1 MLQVS
6 IVLGAAMF
14 GFDRL
19 TCGRKAVR
27 HVSIPDPVLR
37 GAIAA
42 LAVTLAG
49 CAGEEGPSTVA
60 PAGAPPPPLVTDTPT
75 APDASRFLVQ
85 ATFGPTQADIDE
97 LVSLGYS
104 DWFRRQFN
112 ASSESNVSE
121 VRQLQADY
129 AARGATVEDEALAD
143 IAWRDMID
151 GEDQLRQRMIFALS
165 QIFVVS
171 YENSD
176 VADTLS
182 SAAFHMDMLDRNAF
196 GNYRALIED
205 VTYSP
210 SMAQFLTYLNNRKED
225 PAENRVPDE
234 NYARELMQLFTIG
247 LVELNPDGTPRVD
260 GAGATIETYT
270 NDDITGLAKVFT
282 GLSWD
287 DGNFGGRFPDQTVPV
302 AAYTPLVPFEQ
313 EHSTSEKVFLG
324 VTVPA
329 NTPAAQ
335 SIDTALDTLFN
346 HPNAAPFFARQMIQ
360 RFVTSNP
367 SPQYVR
373 NVAAAFETGWF
384 QLPDGS
390 TVGSLQRGD
399 MQAVIAAVLLDDEAR
414 LAPSLANPN
423 FGKVREPVIRF
434 THWARVADLNS
445 ASVLD
450 DGALNGQND
459 LEETAPP
466 TRLGQQAYR
475 SPSVFNFFRPGYV
488 AAGTETGD
496 LGLVAPELQIVT
508 TASVT
513 AYANFMMSRIEEADA
528 LETYRPGYSR
538 ELSLADNPA
547 ALVDHLNL
555 VMTAGAMQPST
566 RDAIVAAVSGVP
578 LRTGSEPQDRRRRV
592 NAAMLMTVLSSEYY
606 TQR

>member
-1 MLQVS
+1 MLGFARLS
-6 IVLGAAMF
+6 FSRTAALT
-14 GFDRL
+14 DRKPRYAL
-19 TCGRKAVR
+19 RAFAVA
-27 HVSIPDPVLR
+27 
-37 GAIAA
+37 GAIA
-42 LAVTLAG
+42 LAG
-49 CAGEEGPSTVA
+49 CAGESVTPDPA
-60 PAGAPPPPLVTDTPT
+60 PVGAPPAPLVADTPT
-75 APDASRFLVQ
+75 AADASRFLMQ
-85 ATFGPTQADIDE
+85 ATFGPTQSDIDE
-97 LVSLGYS
+97 LVSIGYS
-104 DWFRRQFN
+104 AWIRRQFN

-121 VRQLQADY
+121 IRQIQADY
-129 AARGATVEDEALAD
+129 AAQGQTVGSEALAD

-151 GEDQLRQRMIFALS
+151 GEDQLRQRMVFALS

-176 VADTLS
+176 VAETLA
-182 SAAFHMDMLDRNAF
+182 SAAFYMDVLDQNAF
-196 GNYRALIED
+196 GNHRDLVEG

-210 SMAQFLTYLNNRKED
+210 SMAQFLTYLNNRRED
-225 PAENRVPDE
+225 PDQNRVPDE
-234 NYARELMQLFTIG
+234 NYAREIMQLFTIG
-247 LVELNPDGTPRVD
+247 LVELNPDGTPRLD
-260 GAGATIETYT
+260 GAGNPIETYD

-287 DGNFGGRFPDQTVPV
+287 DGDFGGRFADRAVPI
-302 AAYTPLVPFEQ
+302 ATYSPLAIFEQ
-313 EHSTSEKVFLG
+313 EHSTSEKAFLD
-324 VTVPA
+324 VTIPA

-335 SIDTALDTLFN
+335 SIDIALDALFN

-373 NVAAAFETGWF
+373 NVAAAYETGFF
-384 QLPDGS
+384 QLPDGQ
-390 TVGSLQRGD
+390 TVGTRQRGD
-399 MQAVIAAVLLDDEAR
+399 MRAVIAAVLLDNEAR
-414 LAPSLANPN
+414 LPASLADPN

-450 DGALNGQND
+450 EGNLDGQRA

-513 AYANFMMSRIEEADA
+513 AYANFMMDRIEEADA

-547 ALVDHLNL
+547 ALVDHLNM
-555 VMTAGAMQPST
+555 VMTAGAMTPST
-566 RDAIVAAVSGVP
+566 RDAIIAAVNGVP
-578 LRTGSEPQDRRRRV
+578 LRAASEPQDRRRRV

>member
-1 MLQVS
+1 
-6 IVLGAAMF
+6 MF
-14 GFDRL
+14 GFARL
-19 TCGRKAVR
+19 NFSRKAVLNGSGSTYAMR
-27 HVSIPDPVLR
+27 AFAAA
-37 GAIAA
+37 GA
-42 LAVTLAG
+42 LALAA
-49 CAGEEGPSTVA
+49 CAGEGGAPVPA
-60 PAGAPPPPLVTDTPT
+60 PANAPPPPTVSDTPT
-75 APDASRFLVQ
+75 AADASRFLMQ
-85 ATFGPTQADIDE
+85 ATFGPTQSDIDE

-104 DWFRRQFN
+104 AWMRRQFN

-121 VRQLQADY
+121 LRQIQADY
-129 AARGATVEDEALAD
+129 AARGQTVEAEALAD

-151 GEDQLRQRMIFALS
+151 GEDQLRQRMVFALS

-176 VADTLS
+176 VAETLA
-182 SAAFHMDMLDRNAF
+182 SAAFYMDMLDENAF
-196 GNYRALIED
+196 GNHRELVEA

-225 PAENRVPDE
+225 PSENRVPDE
-234 NYARELMQLFTIG
+234 NYAREIMQLFTIG
-247 LVELNPDGTPRVD
+247 LVELNRDGTLRLD
-260 GAGATIETYT
+260 GSGNPIETYD

-282 GLSWD
+282 GLSWA
-287 DGNFGGRFPDQTVPV
+287 DGDFGGRFADQTVPV
-302 AAYTPLVPFEQ
+302 ATYSPLAIFEQ
-313 EHSTSEKVFLG
+313 EHSTSEKAFLN
-324 VTVPA
+324 VTIPP

-335 SIDTALDTLFN
+335 SIDIALDALFN

-367 SPQYVR
+367 SPQYVQ
-373 NVAAAFETGWF
+373 NVAAAYETGYY
-384 QLPDGS
+384 QLPDGQ

-399 MQAVIAAVLLDDEAR
+399 MRAVIAAVLLDDEAR
-414 LAPSLANPN
+414 LPASRASAT

-450 DGALNGQND
+450 EGNLDGQD
-459 LEETAPP
+459 VLEETAPP

-513 AYANFMMSRIEEADA
+513 AYANFMMDRIEEADA

-538 ELSLADNPA
+538 ELSLADNPP

-555 VMTAGAMQPST
+555 VMTAGAMEPAT
-566 RDAIVAAVSGVP
+566 RDAIIAAVNGVP
-578 LRTGSEPQDRRRRV
+578 LRAGSEPQDRRRRV

>member
-1 MLQVS
+1 ML
-6 IVLGAAMF
+6 
-14 GFDRL
+14 GFARL
-19 TCGRKAVR
+19 NSSRLADLKGSGPVHAVR
-27 HVSIPDPVLR
+27 LLTAA
-37 GAIAA
+37 GA
-42 LAVTLAG
+42 LALAA
-49 CAGEEGPSTVA
+49 CAGESATPSPA
-60 PAGAPPPPLVTDTPT
+60 PAGAPPAPLIADIPT
-75 APDASRFLVQ
+75 APDASRFLMQ
-85 ATFGPTQADIDE
+85 ATFGPTQSDIDE
-97 LVSLGYS
+97 LVRIGYS
-104 DWFRRQFN
+104 AWIQRQFD
-112 ASSESNVSE
+112 SPSESNVSE
-121 VRQLQADY
+121 IRQIQADY
-129 AARGATVEDEALAD
+129 AARGETVEAEALAD

-176 VADTLS
+176 VAETLA
-182 SAAFHMDMLDRNAF
+182 SAAFYMDMLDQNAF
-196 GNYRALIED
+196 GTYRELIED
-205 VTYSP
+205 VTFSP
-210 SMAQFLTYLNNRKED
+210 SMAQYLTYLNNRKED
-225 PAENRVPDE
+225 LAENRVPDE

-247 LVELNPDGTPRVD
+247 LVELNPDGTVRVD
-260 GAGATIETYT
+260 GAGVPIETYD

-287 DGNFGGRFPDQTVPV
+287 DGEFGGRFADQTVPV
-302 AAYTPLVPFEQ
+302 ATYSPLAIFEQ
-313 EHSTSEKVFLG
+313 EHSTSEKVFLN
-324 VTVPA
+324 VTIPA

-335 SIDTALDTLFN
+335 SIDTALDALFN
-346 HPNAAPFFARQMIQ
+346 HANAAPFFARQMIQ

-373 NVAAAFETGWF
+373 NVAAAFETGYF
-384 QLPDGS
+384 QLPDGQ

-399 MQAVIAAVLLDDEAR
+399 MRAVIAAILLDDEAR
-414 LAPSLANPN
+414 QPANIANPN

-450 DGALNGQND
+450 GGGLEGQGI
-459 LEETAPP
+459 LEETAAP

-488 AAGTETGD
+488 AAGTETGAI
-496 LGLVAPELQIVT
+496 GLFAPELQIVT
-508 TASVT
+508 TSSVT
-513 AYANFMMSRIEEADA
+513 AYANFMMDRIEESDA

-566 RDAIVAAVSGVP
+566 RDAIIAGVAGVA
-578 LRTGSEPQDRRRRV
+578 LRAGSEPQDRRRRV

>member
-1 MLQVS
+1 
-6 IVLGAAMF
+6 MF
-14 GFDRL
+14 GFVRL
-19 TCGRKAVR
+19 NFSRKAVLHASGSVR
-27 HVSIPDPVLR
+27 ALQSMAAA
-37 GAIAA
+37 GA
-42 LAVTLAG
+42 LALAG
-49 CAGEEGPSTVA
+49 CAGEDTPSATA
-60 PAGAPPPPLVTDTPT
+60 PANAPPPPSVADTPT
-75 APDASRFLVQ
+75 AADASRFLTQ
-85 ATFGPTQADIDE
+85 ATFGPTQDDIDE

-104 DWFRRQFN
+104 AWMRRQFS

-121 VRQLQADY
+121 IRQIQADY
-129 AARGATVEDEALAD
+129 ASRGDTVEAEALAD

-151 GEDQLRQRMIFALS
+151 GDDQLRQRVVFALS
-165 QIFVVS
+165 QLFVVS

-176 VADTLS
+176 VAETLA
-182 SAAFHMDMLDRNAF
+182 SAAFYMDMLDTNAF
-196 GNYRALIED
+196 GNHRELVED

-234 NYARELMQLFTIG
+234 NYAREIMQLFTIG
-247 LVELNPDGTPRVD
+247 LVELNPDGTPRLD
-260 GAGATIETYT
+260 GAGNPIETYD

-287 DGNFGGRFPDQTVPV
+287 DGDFGGRFANQTVPI
-302 AAYTPLVPFEQ
+302 ATYSPLAIFEQ
-313 EHSTSEKVFLG
+313 EHSTSEKAFLG
-324 VTVPA
+324 VTIPA

-335 SIDTALDTLFN
+335 SIDIALDALFN

-367 SPQYVR
+367 SPQYVQ
-373 NVAAAFETGWF
+373 NVAAAYETGYY
-384 QLPDGS
+384 QLPDGQS
-390 TVGSLQRGD
+390 VGSLQRGD
-399 MQAVIAAVLLDDEAR
+399 MRAVIAAVLLDDEAR
-414 LAPSLANPN
+414 LPASLSNPN

-450 DGALNGQND
+450 DATLEGQDD

-513 AYANFMMSRIEEADA
+513 AYANFMMDRIEEADA

-566 RDAIVAAVSGVP
+566 RDAIIAAVTGVP
-578 LRTGSEPQDRRRRV
+578 LRAGSEPQDRRRRV

>member
-1 MLQVS
+1 M
-6 IVLGAAMF
+6 AMT
-14 GFDRL
+14 DRL
-19 TCGRKAVR
+19 VRSREFVRETTSCRFLKKTAVA
-27 HVSIPDPVLR
+27 SLALVL
-37 GAIAA
+37 AS
-42 LAVTLAG
+42 
-49 CAGEEGPSTVA
+49 CAGEEA
-60 PAGAPPPPLVTDTPT
+60 PTAIAPVGAPPAPLVADNPT
-75 APDASRFLVQ
+75 APEASRFLMQ
-85 ATFGPTQADIDE
+85 ATFGPTQEDIDE

-104 DWFRRQFN
+104 AWIRRQFN
-112 ASSESNVSE
+112 ASSESNVTE
-121 VRQLQADY
+121 IRQIQADY
-129 AARGATVEDEALAD
+129 AARGATVGAEALAD

-151 GEDQLRQRMIFALS
+151 GEDQLRQRMVFALS

-176 VADTLS
+176 VAETLA
-182 SAAFHMDMLDRNAF
+182 SAAYYMDILDQNAF
-196 GNYRALIED
+196 GNHRDLIED

-234 NYARELMQLFTIG
+234 NYAREIMQLFTIG
-247 LVELNPDGTPRVD
+247 LVELNPDGTPRLD
-260 GAGATIETYT
+260 GSGNAVETYD

-287 DGNFGGRFPDQTVPV
+287 DGEFGGRFADRTVPI
-302 AAYTPLVPFEQ
+302 ATYSPLAIFEQ
-313 EHSTSEKVFLG
+313 EHSTSEKAFLG
-324 VTVPA
+324 VTIPA
-329 NTPAAQ
+329 NTPASQ
-335 SIDTALDTLFN
+335 SIDIALDALFN
-346 HPNAAPFFARQMIQ
+346 HQNAAPFFARQLIQ

-367 SPQYVR
+367 SPRYVR
-373 NVAAAFETGWF
+373 NVAAAYETGYF

-399 MQAVIAAVLLDDEAR
+399 MRAVIAAVLLDDEAR
-414 LAPSLANPN
+414 LPASLADPH

-450 DGALNGQND
+450 DGNLEGQND

-538 ELSLADNPA
+538 ELSLANDPA

-578 LRTGSEPQDRRRRV
+578 LRAGSEPQDRRRRV
-592 NAAMLMTVLSSEYY
+592 NAAMLMTTLSSEYY
-606 TQR
+606 VQR

>member
-1 MLQVS
+1 
-6 IVLGAAMF
+6 MF
-14 GFDRL
+14 GLSRL
-19 TCGRKAVR
+19 NFSRKTVLNGSESINAVR
-27 HVSIPDPVLR
+27 
-37 GAIAA
+37 AAA
-42 LAVTLAG
+42 LAGALTLAA
-49 CAGEEGPSTVA
+49 CAGEDAPSAVA
-60 PAGAPPPPLVTDTPT
+60 PVGAPPAPSVADTPT
-75 APDASRFLVQ
+75 AADASRFLMQ
-85 ATFGPTQADIDE
+85 ATFGPTQDDIDE

-104 DWFRRQFN
+104 DWMRRQFS

-121 VRQLQADY
+121 IRQIQADY
-129 AARGATVEDEALAD
+129 AARGQTVEAEALAD
-143 IAWRDMID
+143 IAWRDMIE
-151 GEDQLRQRMIFALS
+151 GEDQLRQRMVFALS

-176 VADTLS
+176 VAETLA
-182 SAAFHMDMLDRNAF
+182 SAAFYMDMLDENAF
-196 GNYRALIED
+196 GNHRELIED

-225 PAENRVPDE
+225 PSENRVPDE
-234 NYARELMQLFTIG
+234 NYAREIMQLFTIG
-247 LVELNPDGTPRVD
+247 LVELNPDGTPRLD
-260 GAGATIETYT
+260 GSGNPIETYD

-282 GLSWD
+282 GLSWA
-287 DGNFGGRFPDQTVPV
+287 DGEFGGRFADRTVPV
-302 AAYTPLVPFEQ
+302 ATYSPLAIFEQ
-313 EHSTSEKVFLG
+313 EHSTSEKAFLS
-324 VTVPA
+324 VTIPA

-335 SIDTALDTLFN
+335 SIDIALDALFN
-346 HPNAAPFFARQMIQ
+346 HANAPPFFARQMIQ

-373 NVAAAFETGWF
+373 NVAAAYETGYY
-384 QLPDGS
+384 QLPDGRAI
-390 TVGSLQRGD
+390 GSLQRGD
-399 MQAVIAAVLLDDEAR
+399 MRAVIAAVLLDDEAR
-414 LAPSLANPN
+414 LPASRADVN

-450 DGALNGQND
+450 DGSLEGQD
-459 LEETAPP
+459 VLEETAPP

-513 AYANFMMSRIEEADA
+513 AYANFMMDRIEEADA

-555 VMTAGAMQPST
+555 VMTAGAMEPST
-566 RDAIVAAVSGVP
+566 RDAIIAAVTGVP
-578 LRTGSEPQDRRRRV
+578 LRAGSEPQDRRRRV

>member
-1 MLQVS
+1 MV
-6 IVLGAAMF
+6 

-19 TCGRKAVR
+19 TFGRKAGC
-27 HVSIPDPVLR
+27 HFAISSPAMR
-37 GAIAA
+37 GVAAAIIMA
-42 LAVTLAG
+42 LAG
-49 CAGEEGPSTVA
+49 CAGEEAPSAVA
-60 PAGAPPPPLVTDTPT
+60 PVGAPPAPLVTDKPT
-75 APDASRFLVQ
+75 APDASRFLMQ

-104 DWFRRQFN
+104 DWIRRQFN
-112 ASSESNVSE
+112 APSELNVSE

-129 AARGATVEDEALAD
+129 AARGATVGDEALAD
-143 IAWRDMID
+143 LAWRDMID

-171 YENSD
+171 YESSD
-176 VADTLS
+176 VAETLS
-182 SAAFHMDMLDRNAF
+182 SAAFYMDMLDKNAF
-196 GNYRALIED
+196 GNYRTLIED

-210 SMAQFLTYLNNRKED
+210 SMAQYLTYLNNRKED
-225 PAENRVPDE
+225 PAQNRVPDE

-247 LVELNPDGTPRVD
+247 LVELNPDGSPRVD
-260 GAGATIETYT
+260 GSGNTIETYT

-287 DGNFGGRFPDQTVPV
+287 DGNFGGRFPDQSVPV
-302 AAYTPLVPFEQ
+302 AAYSPLVVFEQ

-324 VTVPA
+324 VTVAA

-335 SIDTALDTLFN
+335 SIDIALDTLFN
-346 HPNAAPFFARQMIQ
+346 HANTAPFFARQMIQ

-367 SPQYVR
+367 SSQYVR
-373 NVAAAFETGWF
+373 NVAAAFETGWY

-390 TVGSLQRGD
+390 TIGSLQRGD

-414 LAPSLANPN
+414 LAPALANPN

-450 DGALNGQND
+450 QGTLNGQSD

-488 AAGTETGD
+488 AAGTETGE

-566 RDAIVAAVSGVP
+566 RDAIVTAVTGVP
-578 LRTGSEPQDRRRRV
+578 LRAGSEPQDRRRRV

>member
-1 MLQVS
+1 
-6 IVLGAAMF
+6 MF
-14 GFDRL
+14 GFAWL
-19 TCGRKAVR
+19 NSSRKAVLNGSGSTNAMR
-27 HVSIPDPVLR
+27 AVAAA
-37 GAIAA
+37 GA
-42 LAVTLAG
+42 LALAA
-49 CAGEEGPSTVA
+49 CAGEGGAPVPA
-60 PAGAPPPPLVTDTPT
+60 PANAPRPPTVSDTPT
-75 APDASRFLVQ
+75 AADASRYLMQ
-85 ATFGPTQADIDE
+85 ATFGPTQNDIDE

-104 DWFRRQFN
+104 AWMRRQFN

-121 VRQLQADY
+121 IRQIQADY
-129 AARGATVEDEALAD
+129 AARGQTVEAEALAD
-143 IAWRDMID
+143 IAWRDMIEGD
-151 GEDQLRQRMIFALS
+151 DQLRQRVVFALS

-176 VADTLS
+176 VADTIA
-182 SAAFHMDMLDRNAF
+182 SAAFYMDILDKNAF
-196 GNYRALIED
+196 GNHRDLIED

-210 SMAQFLTYLNNRKED
+210 SMAQYLTYLNNRKED
-225 PAENRVPDE
+225 PSENRVPDE
-234 NYARELMQLFTIG
+234 NYAREIMQLFTIG
-247 LVELNPDGTPRVD
+247 LVELNPDGTPRLD
-260 GAGATIETYT
+260 GSGATIETYD

-287 DGNFGGRFPDQTVPV
+287 DGDFGGRFADQTAPV
-302 AAYTPLVPFEQ
+302 ATYSPLAIFEQ
-313 EHSTSEKVFLG
+313 EHSTSEKSFLN
-324 VTVPA
+324 VTIPP

-335 SIDTALDTLFN
+335 SIDIALDALFN

-367 SPQYVR
+367 SPQYVQ
-373 NVAAAFETGWF
+373 NVAAAYETGYY
-384 QLPDGS
+384 QLPDGQ
-390 TVGSLQRGD
+390 TIGSLQRGD
-399 MQAVIAAVLLDDEAR
+399 MRAVIAAVLLDDEAR
-414 LAPSLANPN
+414 LPASRANAN

-450 DGALNGQND
+450 EGNLEGQD
-459 LEETAPP
+459 VLEETAPP

-513 AYANFMMSRIEEADA
+513 AYANFMMDRIEEADA

-538 ELSLADNPA
+538 ELSLADNPP

-555 VMTAGAMQPST
+555 VMTAGAMEPAT
-566 RDAIVAAVSGVP
+566 RDAIIAAVNGVP
-578 LRTGSEPQDRRRRV
+578 LRAGSEPQDRRRRV

>member
-1 MLQVS
+1 
-6 IVLGAAMF
+6 MF
-14 GFDRL
+14 GFARL
-19 TCGRKAVR
+19 RFSREAVR
-27 HVSIPDPVLR
+27 NGSTSLSILR
-37 GAIAA
+37 SCAAAGA
-42 LAVTLAG
+42 LALAG
-49 CAGEEGPSTVA
+49 CAGEDVA
-60 PAGAPPPPLVTDTPT
+60 AVPAPVGAPPAPLVSDTPT
-75 APDASRFLVQ
+75 AADASRFLMQ
-85 ATFGPTQADIDE
+85 ATFGPTQGDIDE
-97 LVSLGYS
+97 LVSIGYS
-104 DWFRRQFN
+104 SWIRRQFA

-121 VRQLQADY
+121 IRQIQADY
-129 AARGATVEDEALAD
+129 AARGDTAGAEALAD

-176 VADTLS
+176 VAETLA
-182 SAAFHMDMLDRNAF
+182 SAAYYMDVLDQNAF
-196 GNYRALIED
+196 GNYRQLIED

-225 PAENRVPDE
+225 PDENRVPDE
-234 NYARELMQLFTIG
+234 NYAREIMQLFTIG
-247 LVELNPDGTPRVD
+247 LVELNPDGTPRLD
-260 GAGATIETYT
+260 GSGSTIETYD

-287 DGNFGGRFPDQTVPV
+287 DGDFGGRFADRTVPI
-302 AAYTPLVPFEQ
+302 ATYSPLAIFEE
-313 EHSTSEKVFLG
+313 EHSTSEKAFLT
-324 VTVPA
+324 VTIPA

-335 SIDTALDTLFN
+335 SIDIALDALFN
-346 HPNAAPFFARQMIQ
+346 HPNAAPFFARQLIQ

-367 SPQYVR
+367 SPRYVR
-373 NVAAAFETGWF
+373 NVAAAFETGFF
-384 QLPDGS
+384 QLPDGQ
-390 TVGSLQRGD
+390 TIGSLQRGD
-399 MQAVIAAVLLDDEAR
+399 MRAVIAAVLLDDEAR
-414 LAPSLANPN
+414 LPASLADPA

-434 THWARVADLNS
+434 THWARIADLNS
-445 ASVLD
+445 TSVLD
-450 DGALNGQND
+450 QGNLDGQD
-459 LEETAPP
+459 VLEETAPP

-488 AAGTETGD
+488 ASGTETGD

-513 AYANFMMSRIEEADA
+513 SYANFMMSRIEEADA

-555 VMTAGAMQPST
+555 VMTAGAMLPTT
-566 RDAIVAAVSGVP
+566 RDAIIAAVSGVAI
-578 LRTGSEPQDRRRRV
+578 RSGSEPQDRRRRV